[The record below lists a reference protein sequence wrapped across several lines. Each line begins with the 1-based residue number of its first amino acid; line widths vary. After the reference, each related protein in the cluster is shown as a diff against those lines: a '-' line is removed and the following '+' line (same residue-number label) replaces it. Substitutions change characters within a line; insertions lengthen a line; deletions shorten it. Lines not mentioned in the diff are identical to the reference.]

1 MLYQPVGWT
10 FSASWAPLKGCGHMI
25 INKETPCVSE
35 LMIGDTLYIV
45 EAIAGEKAKE
55 DACSKVKRLIMAHM
69 NDCEK
74 LSEKTQISA

>member
-1 MLYQPVGWT
+1 
-10 FSASWAPLKGCGHMI
+10 MI

-35 LMIGDTLYIV
+35 LMIGGTLYIV
-45 EAIAGEKAKE
+45 EAIAGETAKE
-55 DACSKVKRLIMAHM
+55 DAYSKVKRLIMAHM

>member
-1 MLYQPVGWT
+1 
-10 FSASWAPLKGCGHMI
+10 MI

-45 EAIAGEKAKE
+45 EAIAGETAKE

-74 LSEKTQISA
+74 LSEMTQISA

>member
-1 MLYQPVGWT
+1 
-10 FSASWAPLKGCGHMI
+10 MI
-25 INKETPCVSE
+25 INRETPCVSE

-55 DACSKVKRLIMAHM
+55 DACSKVNRLIMAHM
-69 NDCEK
+69 NDSEK

>member
-1 MLYQPVGWT
+1 
-10 FSASWAPLKGCGHMI
+10 MI
-25 INKETPCVSE
+25 INIETPCVSE

-45 EAIAGEKAKE
+45 EAIAGETANE